1 MASEGAVEGV
11 ETTKIELEL
20 AGASATLAH
29 VRDEF
34 AMTAAMKKK
43 NWFKCPHSIV
53 QTLEKVAHDLGD
65 CADK

>member
-34 AMTAAMKKK
+34 ASNEEEKL
-43 NWFKCPHSIV
+43 V
-53 QTLEKVAHDLGD
+53 QVSSLH
-65 CADK
+65 CADTGESGP